1 MSVGRRSLAL
11 LAAALLAGCAAAHPP
26 LATITRIPGSTTREG
41 NVIEPLDSAHR
52 IHRVNGATS
61 TAGTIRPLHD
71 STGAGSATAG
81 TIRPL
86 HDPSGTEPSTAG
98 VIRPLEGR
106 RPAASPADTAVVPLD
121 GTRWAGTTVDGPI
134 TFEFLVGGILRYTT
148 ETGVYTNGTWQQ
160 LGNTLQFEMNGHYA
174 DYTGRIRG
182 GRMSG
187 TAHNT
192 PGRSWEWE
200 ATRE

>member
-41 NVIEPLDSAHR
+41 NVVGPGDSAHT
-52 IHRVNGATS
+52 IHRVSGATS

-71 STGAGSATAG
+71 SG
-81 TIRPL
+81 
-86 HDPSGTEPSTAG
+86 STAPAPATTG

-106 RPAASPADTAVVPLD
+106 RGAIAHDGSPVDTSVSPLD
-121 GTRWAGTTVDGPI
+121 GTRWSGTTVDGAI

-148 ETGVYTNGTWQQ
+148 ETGTYTNGTWQQ

-187 TAHNT
+187 TARNT
-192 PGRSWEWE
+192 PGRTWEWE
-200 ATRE
+200 ATRQ

>member
-1 MSVGRRSLAL
+1 MSVGRRSPAL
-11 LAAALLAGCAAAHPP
+11 LAAVLLAGCAGAHPP

-41 NVIEPLDSAHR
+41 NVIEPLDSAHT
-52 IHRVNGATS
+52 IHRVSGQHSETS
-61 TAGTIRPLHD
+61 GTAGTIRPLHD
-71 STGAGSATAG
+71 SAVSPPA
-81 TIRPL
+81 
-86 HDPSGTEPSTAG
+86 TAG

-106 RPAASPADTAVVPLD
+106 HEGASPADSTVVPLD
-121 GTRWAGTTVDGPI
+121 GTRWSGTTVDGPI

-148 ETGVYTNGTWQQ
+148 ETGTYTNGTWQQ

-187 TAHNT
+187 SAHNT

-200 ATRE
+200 ATRQ